1 MGEVIE
7 RRPGRDRTGGRQAAP
22 TATSGRAR
30 WPCWSR
36 PAWCCSRRWSPGS
49 CCPTDGVP
57 GPEGRHAG
65 LRGLLPRLPPRRD
78 GQGRIGSV
86 QDPITRYLPELA
98 RRDPRFGRITLRRLL
113 TMSSGLADL
122 DPYYD
127 LDLRAVALHQT
138 RIAEPPGQRFHDNNV
153 NPVLLGMA
161 LERATGQTVSAYLSA
176 RLWGPLGRRP
186 DQGRHP
192 DRPLTPVPVRLVD
205 PARHR
210 PPQ

>member
-49 CCPTDGVP
+49 CYPTDGVP

-78 GQGRIGSV
+78 GQLVLGGH
-86 QDPITRYLPELA
+86 
-98 RRDPRFGRITLRRLL
+98 
-113 TMSSGLADL
+113 
-122 DPYYD
+122 YD

-176 RLWGPLGRRP
+176 RLWGPLGRRL